1 MFYTDRIKNLTAISP
16 QLSRV
21 WIRTGNP
28 KMPLKSVWINEF
40 ALHELSSGNGVL
52 RYDSETAEL
61 AEDHLLLAA

>member
-1 MFYTDRIKNLTAISP
+1 MLYIDRIKNLTAISP

-40 ALHELSSGNGVL
+40 ALQELSSGNGGVK
-52 RYDSETAEL
+52 YDSETAEL